1 MCALFDGGLSVSADT
16 CATSRPEITLLTRTA
31 EPGDLRLNLLAVETL
46 RLNLL
51 TVETLRLG
59 HCLNSVVESV
69 VIDFKA
75 LVCGWHE
82 KQKTLCHLTHRGVL
96 LLLDVALI
104 WRSSR
109 FLLLLSIPRPLLARS
124 TVSLSVSCQIFSL
137 IQGG

>member
-16 CATSRPEITLLTRTA
+16 CATSRPEITLLTRTT

-46 RLNLL
+46 RL
-51 TVETLRLG
+51 G
-59 HCLNSVVESV
+59 HCLNSVVESA